1 MEPFLFCLIGVR
13 KNVRLNPMDLAVQ
26 TREKFG
32 KAVKYLR
39 REGLI
44 PAELYGHGVL
54 NLHLAVAAKDFSKI
68 LKEAGTST
76 VINLLIDNDPSTSS
90 GQRRRPALIH
100 DVVRDY
106 LTDSIIHVDFYQ
118 VKMDEKIKAKV
129 VLEFLGSAPAVKDQ
143 GGILNRVMSEVE
155 VEALPA
161 ALPHSLSVDLSVLDE
176 LNKSIYIK
184 DLSIPGDVEV
194 LVEPE
199 TVVATVTPPAVEEK
213 KIEEEPVD
221 VGDVKVETEEKKAE
235 REARSADSISSPQ
248 AGSPQRGSGRAGQA
262 EKSGKEEKAE
272 KTEKETPQEPPKKR

>member
-1 MEPFLFCLIGVR
+1 MAME
-13 KNVRLNPMDLAVQ
+13 LAVT

-44 PAELYGHGVL
+44 PAELYGHGVK
-54 NLHLAVAAKDFSKI
+54 NLHLAVVAKDFSKI

-76 VINLLIDNDPSTSS
+76 VVNLLIDSDPSAPKAHPPSAETSS
-90 GQRRRPALIH
+90 RQRRGSPEAAGQGKRPALIH

-106 LTDSIIHVDFYQ
+106 LTDSVIHVDFYQ

-143 GGILNRVMSEVE
+143 GGILNKVMSEVE

-184 DLSIPGDVEV
+184 DLSIPGEVEV

-199 TVVATVTPPAVEEK
+199 TVVATVTPPIVEEEK
-213 KIEEEPVD
+213 VEEGPVD

-235 REARSADSISSPQ
+235 REA
-248 AGSPQRGSGRAGQA
+248 G
-262 EKSGKEEKAE
+262 KSGKEEKAE
-272 KTEKETPQEPPKKR
+272 KAEKETPQEPPKKEGK